1 MPRAR
6 IILASSRVVT
16 TASTSPAP
24 LGRRASS
31 FFAVHGITDTRY
43 GGMAVGG
50 QGGTVVRACV
60 RAEATTG
67 GENAISRDAVCVI
80 SDARCAGMAM
90 GSERNTGGRCEFELE
105 RPVLY

>member
-1 MPRAR
+1 MKSTCKKAIHRRVDGSMQNGRRFDIKSDTPSGESNGAGSLLSDPNSMPRAR

-50 QGGTVVRACV
+50 QGIT
-60 RAEATTG
+60 EA
-67 GENAISRDAVCVI
+67 
-80 SDARCAGMAM
+80 
-90 GSERNTGGRCEFELE
+90 
-105 RPVLY
+105 